1 MDCTEN
7 QSTPAG
13 SVLPVL
19 LSFFSPLGL
28 VSCLQPKGASASA
41 SRTPVAPWLLLF
53 KLRLAEAGGT
63 RTGSDVVACW
73 KSSAGTDLGPVSNT
87 WTSFQEQERRNVLVL
102 FAAIKKPGS
111 LTGRRNSRRSGG
123 EEETSPLLTTLI
135 HLLILKT
142 INVNCSTVKPVAR
155 VSLNP
160 LWTLWV

>member
-1 MDCTEN
+1 MDCMGN
-7 QSTPAG
+7 QSAPAG

-19 LSFFSPLGL
+19 LSFFSLLGL
-28 VSCLQPKGASASA
+28 VSSLQPKGAPVSA
-41 SRTPVAPWLLLF
+41 SRTPVASWLLLF
-53 KLRLAEAGGT
+53 KLRLAGT

-73 KSSAGTDLGPVSNT
+73 KSSAGTDLGPVLNT

-123 EEETSPLLTTLI
+123 GEEEETSPLLTTLI

-155 VSLNP
+155 VSLNL